1 VAALAPRAAAV
12 LYALPMSVVSDLG
25 ARLRPARD
33 AIMRRALRLPRPVL
47 RAMAGAPIRLD
58 GRELDLETQLLLR
71 VGRKLHKVAGSVPL
85 DVARAGMEADALSVG
100 PERRPMMCVEDRDL
114 GAGVRARMY
123 VPHEPP
129 PPRPLLLFVHG
140 GGFAL
145 GSIESHDL
153 LARLLADEAG
163 CVVLSVAYRLAPEH
177 PYPAAVEDVMHAY
190 ARARELAK
198 SRLASDGARIA
209 VGGDSAGGNLSA
221 VLCLEARRRG
231 LPQPTAQLL
240 FYPATDFTMSM
251 PSHRTFR
258 SGFLLEER
266 SIVWYREQYVPDPAL
281 WTDPRV
287 SPHFEKD
294 VSGVAPAIVHTA
306 GFDPLRD
313 EGDAYAR
320 KLAAAGVRVEHTCHG
335 GLIHG
340 YANMGVLPAA
350 LEATRLA
357 ARQLREAFA
366 RAGAP

>member
-1 VAALAPRAAAV
+1 MSFVTAV
-12 LYALPMSVVSDLG
+12 G
-25 ARLRPARD
+25 TTLRPARD
-33 AIMRRALRLPRPVL
+33 AVMRRMLRLPRPVL
-47 RAMAGAPIRLD
+47 RAMAGPPIRLD
-58 GRELDLETQLLLR
+58 GQELDLETQVLVR
-71 VGRKLHKVAGSVPL
+71 VGAKLHKPAGTLPV
-85 DVARAGMEADALSVG
+85 DEARAAMDADALSVG
-100 PERRPMMCVEDRDL
+100 PERRPMMCVEDREL
-114 GAGVRARMY
+114 GAGVLARMY

-129 PPRPLLLFVHG
+129 PPRPLLFFIHG

-153 LARLLADEAG
+153 LCRLLADEAG

-177 PYPAAVEDVMHAY
+177 RYPAAVDDVLHAY
-190 ARARELAK
+190 ERARALAK
-198 SRLASDGARIA
+198 SRLASDGVRIA

-251 PSHRTFR
+251 PSHRTFG
-258 SGFLLEER
+258 SGFFLEER
-266 SIVWYREQYVPDPAL
+266 SIVWYREQYVPRPEQ

-294 VSGVAPAIVHTA
+294 LSGLAPAIVHTA

-320 KLAAAGVRVEHTCHG
+320 KLAAAGVRVEHVCHG
-335 GLIHG
+335 GLVHG
-340 YANMGVLPAA
+340 YANMGVLPTA
-350 LEATRLA
+350 LEATKLA

-366 RAGAP
+366 RAVPS